1 MTTPLFPGG
10 VAVSDLAVYDWEA
23 ADGRC
28 GGSPH
33 LHTASSEGYV
43 VVGGAGVGAY
53 AECRRRRGEPA
64 VPGRRGLVLAR
75 APCTGWSTTVGFG

>member
-1 MTTPLFPGG
+1 MSTPLFPGG

-43 VVGGAGVGAY
+43 VVGGAG
-53 AECRRRRGEPA
+53 A
-64 VPGRRGLVLAR
+64 VHTLSADGVTEHRLSRAMWSGSRPGR
-75 APCTGWSTTVGFG
+75 CTGWSTTVGFG